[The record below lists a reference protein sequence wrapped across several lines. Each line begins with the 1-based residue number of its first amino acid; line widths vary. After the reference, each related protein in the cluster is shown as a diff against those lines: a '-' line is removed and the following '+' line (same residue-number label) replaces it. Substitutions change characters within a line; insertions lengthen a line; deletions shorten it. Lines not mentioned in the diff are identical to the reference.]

1 MVVFFDL
8 DGTIVDDSTQ
18 IIPDSAIRAV
28 EELGRRGHLA
38 VVNTGRPYG
47 HIDPRIRRMAFSGWI
62 CGCGMEVLLD
72 EKWLHRAAPAPEVCQ
87 FTVDAVRDC
96 GMQVLYEDTDRMYRD
111 GSHSDAPR
119 PLRQAQR
126 LRDRGVPVEEI
137 DSLPAPKFIKFITH
151 DAPGCRRAEFLE
163 RTSSFFIPIDR
174 GRGMIEYVLKG
185 CSKAEGMN
193 ILLRHLGLG
202 KEDALAIGDS
212 TNDLPM
218 FEAAG
223 HTVCMGSGMAE
234 LKEKA
239 DYITSGVLEDGIEK
253 ALQHYGLI

>member
-8 DGTIVDDSTQ
+8 DGTIVDDATQ

-28 EELGRRGHLA
+28 EALGRRGHLA

-62 CGCGMEVLLD
+62 CGCGMEVLLNG
-72 EKWLHRAAPAPEVCQ
+72 KWLYRAAPEPEICLS
-87 FTVDAVRDC
+87 TVEAARNC
-96 GMQVLYEDTDRMYRD
+96 GMQVLYEDTDRMFRD
-111 GSHSDAPR
+111 GIYSDAPR
-119 PLRQAQR
+119 PMRQAQH

-137 DSLPAPKFIKFITH
+137 ADQPAPKFIKFITH

-163 RTSSFFIPIDR
+163 RTSPHFTPIDR
-174 GRGMIEYVLKG
+174 GRGMIEYVLRG

-193 ILLRHLGLG
+193 ILLRHLNLS
-202 KEDALAIGDS
+202 KADALAIGDS
-212 TNDLPM
+212 TNDLTM

-239 DYITSGVLEDGIEK
+239 DYITAGVLDDGIEK
-253 ALQHYGLI
+253 ALKHYGLI

>member
-8 DGTIVDDSTQ
+8 DGTIVDDATQ
-18 IIPDSAIRAV
+18 IIPDSAVRAV

-47 HIDPRIRRMAFSGWI
+47 HVDPRIRQMAFAGWI
-62 CGCGMEVLLD
+62 CGCGMEVLL
-72 EKWLHRAAPAPEVCQ
+72 EGKWLHRAAPRPEVCLS
-87 FTVDAVRDC
+87 TVEAVRSC
-96 GMQVLYEDTDRMYRD
+96 GMQVLYEDSDRMFRD
-111 GSHSDAPR
+111 GIYSDAPR
-119 PLRQAQR
+119 PMRQAQR

-137 DSLPAPKFIKFITH
+137 TDQPAPKFIKFITH

-163 RTSSFFIPIDR
+163 RTAPHFTPIDR
-174 GRGMIEYVLKG
+174 GRGMIEYVLRG

-193 ILLRHLGLG
+193 ILLRHLRLG

-218 FEAAG
+218 FDAAG
-223 HTVCMGSGMAE
+223 HTVCMGSGMDE

-239 DYITSGVLEDGIEK
+239 DYITAGVLDDGIEK
-253 ALQHYGLI
+253 ALKHYGLI

>member
-1 MVVFFDL
+1 MVIFFDL
-8 DGTIVDDSTQ
+8 DGTIVDDATQ
-18 IIPDSAIRAV
+18 IIPDSAVRAV

-47 HIDPRIRRMAFSGWI
+47 HIDPRIRRMAFAGWI
-62 CGCGMEVLLD
+62 CGCGMEILLD
-72 EKWLHRAAPAPEVCQ
+72 GKWLYRVAPSPSVCQ
-87 FTVDAVRDC
+87 STVDAVRSC

-111 GSHSDAPR
+111 SRYSDAPR
-119 PLRQAQR
+119 PMRQAQR

-137 DSLPAPKFIKFITH
+137 SDLPAPKFIKFITH
-151 DAPGCRRAEFLE
+151 DAPGCDRAGFLA
-163 RTSSFFIPIDR
+163 RTAADFTPIDR
-174 GRGMIEYVLKG
+174 GRGMIEYVLRG
-185 CSKAEGMN
+185 CSKAEGMH

-202 KEDALAIGDS
+202 REDALAIGDS

-223 HTVCMGSGMAE
+223 HTVCMGSGMEE
-234 LKEKA
+234 LKSSAE
-239 DYITSGVLEDGIEK
+239 YITAGVLEDGIEK

>member
-1 MVVFFDL
+1 
-8 DGTIVDDSTQ
+8 
-18 IIPDSAIRAV
+18 
-28 EELGRRGHLA
+28 
-38 VVNTGRPYG
+38 
-47 HIDPRIRRMAFSGWI
+47 
-62 CGCGMEVLLD
+62 
-72 EKWLHRAAPAPEVCQ
+72 
-87 FTVDAVRDC
+87 
-96 GMQVLYEDTDRMYRD
+96 
-111 GSHSDAPR
+111 
-119 PLRQAQR
+119 
-126 LRDRGVPVEEI
+126 
-137 DSLPAPKFIKFITH
+137 
-151 DAPGCRRAEFLE
+151 
-163 RTSSFFIPIDR
+163 
-174 GRGMIEYVLKG
+174 MIEYVLKG
-185 CSKAEGMN
+185 CSKADGMN